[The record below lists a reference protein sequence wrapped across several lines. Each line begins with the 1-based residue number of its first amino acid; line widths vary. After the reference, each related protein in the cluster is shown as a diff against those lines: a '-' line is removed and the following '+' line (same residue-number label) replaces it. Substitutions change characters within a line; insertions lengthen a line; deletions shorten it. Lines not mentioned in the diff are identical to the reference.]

1 LFFYWKDGPLGRL
14 WVSKK
19 GLQDVVERFL
29 PEKSRCAELFF
40 DGERSLLTLSIEL
53 QGDLLEE
60 DAKRIERDLA
70 CEFSSIGIEKVVLNV
85 VKTEDAKGVEA
96 LLANRLCGR
105 FGMDKPVFWAVLAGA
120 VSAAFQLGLR
130 GILCALGWSVAGFLV
145 SFFLLSD
152 EGKKVTSKIMSF
164 FKRDK

>member
-1 LFFYWKDGPLGRL
+1 MFFYWKDGPLGRL

-19 GLQDVVERFL
+19 GLQGVVERFL

-120 VSAAFQLGLR
+120 VSAAFQLGLG

-152 EGKKVTSKIMSF
+152 EGKKVTSKIRSF

>member
-1 LFFYWKDGPLGRL
+1 MFFYWKDGPFGRL

-40 DGERSLLTLSIEL
+40 DGEGSVLTLSIEL
-53 QGDLLEE
+53 QEGMPGE

-70 CEFSSIGIEKVVLNV
+70 CEFSSIGIEKVVLNI

-105 FGMDKPVFWAVLAGA
+105 FGMEKPIFWAVLAGA

-152 EGKKVTSKIMSF
+152 EGKKITSKIMSF